1 MAKGYTM
8 IVRTRVF
15 SRAGLAGNPS
25 DGYHGKTLSVT
36 MRNFSAEVTMYETPD
51 LEIIPNERDH
61 SYFEN
66 LHHLVKDVRRHGYY
80 GGIRLIKAAA
90 KKFFEYC
97 EQKGILLADK
107 NFTVR
112 YRSNIPVQVGLG
124 GSSAIVTATIRALM
138 TFYGVEIS
146 KPTLPNLI
154 LSVETEELGI
164 AAGLQDRVI
173 QVYEGLVFMDFD
185 KKIMDSQGYGN
196 YEPIDPNLL
205 PNLYLAYMADL
216 SEVSGI
222 SHGNLRGR
230 FLAGDPAVVDAMK
243 YFAERAVMAKECLLS
258 RQTEK
263 LGQIINEN
271 FDKRKEIMPL
281 SRRNLEMVSV
291 ARSTGASAGF
301 TGSGG
306 AIVGTYD
313 SETMFKKLKES
324 LAEIGAV
331 AIKPDILS

>member
-1 MAKGYTM
+1 M
-8 IVRTRVF
+8 IVRTRVY

-36 MRNFSAEVTMYETPD
+36 IKNFSAEVTLYETPD
-51 LEIIPNERDH
+51 LEILPNERDH

-90 KKFFEYC
+90 KKFYEYC
-97 EQKGILLADK
+97 EHKGIQLSDK

-185 KKIMDSQGYGN
+185 KKLMEAQGYGN
-196 YEPIDPNLL
+196 YEPLDPNLL

-216 SEVSGI
+216 SEISGI

-230 FLAGDPAVVDAMK
+230 YLAGDPQVVEAMK
-243 YFAERAVMAKECLLS
+243 YFAERAELAKECLKAH
-258 RQTEK
+258 QPEK
-263 LGQIINEN
+263 LGQLINEN

-281 SRRNLEMVSV
+281 ARRNLEMVSV

-306 AIVGTYD
+306 AIVGTY
-313 SETMFKKLKES
+313 ENELMFKKIKES

-331 AIKPDILS
+331 VIKPDII